1 MTNLKAT
8 VSESKILNAFVELL
22 QIKDFDK
29 ISISNICDKSGVSR
43 TTFYRY
49 YENKEDLVDSTI
61 ETIMSDL
68 TVIFSK
74 DPLMREGSQLEALY
88 YFYNHGKL
96 CQVLLKKFPE
106 IKVASTN
113 YLKNAY
119 LTSDI
124 ELFKKLKEKYQVS
137 EKYSLDIH
145 VSAVLAPIFN
155 WIEEGFV
162 ESPAEMVEILNK
174 AVLWR

>member
-74 DPLMREGSQLEALY
+74 TL
-88 YFYNHGKL
+88 
-96 CQVLLKKFPE
+96 
-106 IKVASTN
+106 
-113 YLKNAY
+113 
-119 LTSDI
+119 
-124 ELFKKLKEKYQVS
+124 
-137 EKYSLDIH
+137 
-145 VSAVLAPIFN
+145 
-155 WIEEGFV
+155 
-162 ESPAEMVEILNK
+162 
-174 AVLWR
+174 

>member
-22 QIKDFDK
+22 QIKDFAK
-29 ISISNICDKSGVSR
+29 ISISDICDKSGVSR

-49 YENKEDLVDSTI
+49 YKNKEDLVDSTI

-68 TVIFSK
+68 TVIFSR
-74 DPLMREGSQLEALY
+74 DPLMREGSQLEALCY
-88 YFYNHGKL
+88 VYNHGKL

-124 ELFKKLKEKYQVS
+124 DLFKKLKEYQVS

-145 VSAVLAPIFN
+145 VSAVLAPIFK